1 MRANSTNIG
10 NRMLRSQRYVV
21 LLIFTMLITMLVV
34 LSFSAHK
41 YVDQNAISSS
51 VNESYNTLVDW
62 ATSSSKKTLGESAD
76 AGRDYDESETTGFPF
91 TLDDDADS
99 EANKTDLSK
108 EEDSS
113 GKDTAKPA
121 EGKQESSEEP
131 TEAEALKITD
141 KTAGLSD

>member
-1 MRANSTNIG
+1 
-10 NRMLRSQRYVV
+10 
-21 LLIFTMLITMLVV
+21 MLVV

-113 GKDTAKPA
+113 GKDAAKPA